1 MPFFFFQFSFFSIP
15 SVGEEWIFYET
26 NFGNLKVEGNRGAD
40 LEGPR
45 GLQPPFSL
53 IFKAFSKPKTPI
65 NLSLLI
71 GVT

>member
-1 MPFFFFQFSFFSIP
+1 MSLLYLKIGVPLCYFFFQFSFFSIP

-40 LEGPR
+40 LEDPR

-53 IFKAFSKPKTPI
+53 IFQTKNTNQS
-65 NLSLLI
+65 
-71 GVT
+71 